1 MRYPRRLLM
10 WLVPIALAACG
21 DHDDYYF
28 PVYGPP
34 PPGTYANVQV
44 VNGSPDAPPIDLQI
58 DGTTFIRKLDYGQ
71 GTAEQ
76 SITPTSHSLVVQI
89 ETPGGP
95 TAVVGPT
102 TLDAAANMDYVVAVE
117 GNVPVGGVTPTN
129 GITAVV
135 FPHQLAVVPG
145 DSTQIQVLN
154 AAVGSPLYV
163 YLTAPGA
170 DLTASAP
177 LGLAPFEGSIG
188 PTQVTAG
195 AWEIRI
201 TQSSGASAPVLY
213 DSGTITLE
221 GGTDLVISILTSTL
235 QPSTAT
241 LQLAAVDAQG
251 NSTWLPAVGTPAFL
265 RVVHDSPDA
274 PALAVL
280 ANSNVTTP
288 LVATF
293 AYEAST
299 AYLSETAGEYD
310 LAITPASNLSDVL
323 ANQPLKLSAGSAHSL
338 YAMGPLA
345 QLFPFVTQDNNRRY
359 ADLARLRFIQGAPS
373 ANRVDVYLTAPGA
386 GITNAMP
393 TYSGLPFTADT
404 GFVSYSQGSYDLT
417 VTGAGSKTPI
427 MGPVAVALQNNGI
440 YTAVGRDAPGGG
452 APFGLISL
460 DDL

>member
-1 MRYPRRLLM
+1 MRYPGRLLI
-10 WLVPIALAACG
+10 WLVPVALAACG
-21 DHDDYYF
+21 DHDDYYY
-28 PVYGPP
+28 PAYGPP
-34 PPGTYANVQV
+34 PPGTYANFQV

-95 TAVVGPT
+95 TAIVGPM

-117 GNVPVGGVTPTN
+117 GNVTN

-135 FPHQLAVVPG
+135 FPHQLAGVPG
-145 DSTQIQVLN
+145 DSAQIQVLN
-154 AAVGSPLYV
+154 AAAGSPLYV

-177 LGLAPFEGSIG
+177 LGMAPFEGSIG

-201 TQSSGASAPVLY
+201 TQSSSASALVLY

-221 GGTDLVISILTSTL
+221 GGSDLVIAILALPAETL
-235 QPSTAT
+235 HLPSPGSQS

-251 NSTWLPAVGTPAFL
+251 QSAWFPAVGTPTLL

-274 PALAVL
+274 PALAVV

-288 LVATF
+288 LVATL

-323 ANQPLKLSAGSAHSL
+323 ANRPLKLSAGTAHSL

-345 QLFPFVTQDNNRRY
+345 QLFPFVTQDSNRRY

-373 ANRVDVYLTAPGA
+373 ANRVDVYLTASGA
-386 GITNAMP
+386 AITSATP

-404 GFVSYSQGSYDLT
+404 GFVSYTQGSYDLT

-427 MGPVAVALQNNGI
+427 IGPVAVALQNNGI
-440 YTAVGRDAPGGG
+440 YTAVARDAPGGG